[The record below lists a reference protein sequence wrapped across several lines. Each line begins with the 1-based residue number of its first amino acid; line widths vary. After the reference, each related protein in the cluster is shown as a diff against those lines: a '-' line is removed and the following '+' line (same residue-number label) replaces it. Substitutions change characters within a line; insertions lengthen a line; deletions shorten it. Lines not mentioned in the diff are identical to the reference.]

1 MKQFI
6 VVSLLVVALVC
17 GLMGASRTVRAD
29 DIITDAQINLIK
41 TNCVDLKARLSRLH
55 DNDLLLRTDRGSLY
69 RTISEKLM
77 VPLNQ
82 RAAANQV
89 DASALVKTSA
99 DYNDAYTEFYNA
111 YTDYDASLSSA
122 LTIDC
127 KNAPTTFYN
136 QLQDARAK
144 RETLH
149 SASQVLVQLAQQY
162 GKQVK
167 QLKSVSESEGNKL

>member
-1 MKQFI
+1 
-6 VVSLLVVALVC
+6 
-17 GLMGASRTVRAD
+17 
-29 DIITDAQINLIK
+29 
-41 TNCVDLKARLSRLH
+41 
-55 DNDLLLRTDRGSLY
+55 
-69 RTISEKLM
+69 M